1 MKEFE
6 DLTDEEKAKI
16 LKQVNE
22 LPEPAGD
29 SLDMFVR
36 SFDDISKTWAIA
48 IIEFDDIYSDTFQID
63 DSPKSGS
70 QGDRSWKLKI
80 QSFLK

>member
-6 DLTDEEKAKI
+6 DLTDNEKDEI
-16 LKQVNE
+16 LKQINQ
-22 LPEPAGD
+22 LPEQAGD

-36 SFDDISKTWAIA
+36 SFNDISKTWASA
-48 IIEFDDIYSDTFQID
+48 IKEFDNIYSETVQID

-70 QGDRSWKLKI
+70 QANTNWKLKVKG
-80 QSFLK
+80 FLR